1 MPASKQSSRTK
12 SFMQNA
18 FWSLVLQVVTIIVGL
33 ITPRMII
40 HTYGSAANGLVSS
53 LTQFV
58 SYFSLVEAGVSAAA
72 IYMLYKPLADSDEI
86 KISGILQAAK
96 WFYYKAGW
104 AFLLLIAVLA
114 AVYPLLVDC
123 GNFGHIQVAVLVFAL
138 GFSGVVD
145 FFTLAKYRVLL
156 TASQNNWVIQIA
168 SIVYKI
174 LYCVCIVVM
183 VSIRLPLEIVY
194 LSAILPVLVRSAIL
208 TLYTKRHFPN
218 YFEKNGSAH
227 IKIEQSW
234 DAFYLQLL
242 GVVQNGVPLLIAT
255 FLLQDLRIVSVM
267 SVYLMI
273 ANAVQGLGSSVGTG
287 TQATFGSVIAKGE
300 VTTLKRAYREFEA
313 LSYTLTAAMCATA
326 LATIDPFVSLYS
338 QGADYSYVQP
348 VLGLLVVVNVFL
360 YHLKTPQGL
369 LVISAGKYRETR
381 VQTTVQTVVLLVG
394 AIVFGMLWGAPG
406 ILVGSCLSNLYRDID
421 LMFFIPKKVV
431 HTRVIETARCMAASV
446 IQFAISVLPFVLM
459 SNFINVSVDSWVC
472 WLLLFVISIAWS
484 AVCSVIRCLVF
495 EREQA
500 TAVLKS
506 LRRI

>member
-1 MPASKQSSRTK
+1 MSASAQSSRTK
-12 SFMQNA
+12 SFLQNA
-18 FWSLVLQVVTIIVGL
+18 FWSLALQLVTIVVGL

-40 HTYGSAANGLVSS
+40 HTYGSTANGLVSS

-72 IYMLYKPLADSDEI
+72 IYMLYKPLAASDERR
-86 KISGILQAAK
+86 ISGILHAAK
-96 WFYYKAGW
+96 RFYYKAGW
-104 AFLLLIAVLA
+104 VFLLLIAVLA

-123 GNFGHIQVAVLVFAL
+123 GDFGHVQVAVLVFAL

-156 TASQNNWVIQIA
+156 TASQRNWVIQIA
-168 SIVYKI
+168 SIVYKA
-174 LYCVCIVVM
+174 LNCVCIVIM
-183 VSIRLPLEIVY
+183 VSMRLPLEIVY
-194 LSAILPVLVRSAIL
+194 LAAILPVLVRSAIL

-218 YFEKNGSAH
+218 YFENNGDSR

-242 GVVQNGVPLLIAT
+242 GVVQNGAPLLIAT

-300 VTTLKRAYREFEA
+300 ATTLKRAYREFEA
-313 LSYTLTAAMCATA
+313 LSYTLTAVMCATA
-326 LATIDPFVSLYS
+326 LVTIDPFVSLYS

-348 VLGLLVVVNVFL
+348 MLGLLVIVNVFL

-369 LVISAGKYRETR
+369 LVISAGKYHETR
-381 VQTTVQTVVLLVG
+381 VQTTVQTVVLILG
-394 AIVFGMLWGAPG
+394 AIVFGLLWGAPG

-421 LMFFIPKKVV
+421 LMFFIPRRVV
-431 HTRVIETARCMAASV
+431 HTRVLETARCMIASV
-446 IQFAISVLPFVLM
+446 LQFAVSVLPFTVM
-459 SNFINVSVDSWVC
+459 GHFIDASVDSWAY
-472 WLLLFVISIAWS
+472 WLLLFAVSISWS
-484 AVCSVIRCLVF
+484 AVCGVLRCLAF

-500 TAVLKS
+500 SAILKS
-506 LRRI
+506 LRRM

>member
-1 MPASKQSSRTK
+1 
-12 SFMQNA
+12 MQNA
-18 FWSLVLQVVTIIVGL
+18 FWSLALQVVTIAVGL

-72 IYMLYKPLADSDEI
+72 IYMLYKPLVTSDTMR
-86 KISGILQAAK
+86 ISGILHAAK
-96 WFYYKAGW
+96 RFYYKAGW
-104 AFLLLIAVLA
+104 AFLLLIAILA
-114 AVYPLLVDC
+114 AAYPLLVDC
-123 GNFGHIQVAVLVFAL
+123 GDFGHVQVAVLVFAL

-156 TASQNNWVIQIA
+156 TASQKNWVIQIA
-168 SIVYKI
+168 SIVYK
-174 LYCVCIVVM
+174 LLNCSCIVVM
-183 VSIRLPLEIVY
+183 VSLRLPLEIVY
-194 LSAILPVLVRSAIL
+194 LAAIIPVLVRSAVL
-208 TLYTKRHFPN
+208 TLYTRQHFPN
-218 YFEKNGSAH
+218 YFEMNGDSH
-227 IKIEQSW
+227 VKIEQSW

-242 GVVQNGVPLLIAT
+242 GVVQNGASLLIAT
-255 FLLQDLRIVSVM
+255 LLLQDLRIVSVM

-300 VTTLKRAYREFEA
+300 AMTLKSAYREFEA

-326 LATIDPFVSLYS
+326 LVTINPFVSLYS

-348 VLGLLVVVNVFL
+348 ILALLVVVNVFL

-381 VQTTVQTVVLLVG
+381 VQTTVQTAVLIIG
-394 AIVFGMLWGAPG
+394 AISFGLFWGAPG

-421 LMFFIPKKVV
+421 LMFFVPRRVV
-431 HTRVIETARCMAASV
+431 HTRVLETARCMMTSV
-446 IQFAISVLPFVLM
+446 IQLVVSVFPFVAM
-459 SNFINVSVDSWVC
+459 GSFIDASVDSWVY
-472 WLLLFVISIAWS
+472 WLLLFVVSVGWS
-484 AVCSVIRCLVF
+484 AACGVLRCLIF

-500 TAVLKS
+500 AAILMS
-506 LRRI
+506 LRRM